1 MLSLQLMVRS
11 PHVLACFK
19 RLTVF
24 SERNTVAKR
33 DYFAF
38 LQENRPELPYDEVEL
53 EEMNEEGADIEAKER
68 GVAYVRWGR
77 RDCPTNAELVYAGR
91 AAGSFYAHSGGGSN
105 YQCIVENPKNF
116 DGFGA
121 GTVSASYIYGAEY
134 EVWGNVPKA
143 SLHLHEHD
151 VPCAVCYVADR
162 TAKIMVPGTYLCPR
176 RWTTEYVGY
185 LMAERHNHQRS
196 TFECVDKDPEKAIGG
211 HVNHNGALFYFV
223 EPRCGSLPCPPYDQ
237 QKEMTCAVCTR

>member
-24 SERNTVAKR
+24 SVRNTVAKR

-38 LQENRPELPYDEVEL
+38 LQENRPEPPYDEVEL
-53 EEMNEEGADIEAKER
+53 EEMNEEGADIEEKER

-91 AAGSFYAHSGGGSN
+91 AAGSYYGHSGGGSN

-121 GTVSASYIYGAEY
+121 GTVDSSFIYGAEY

-143 SLHLHEHD
+143 SLHLHDHD
-151 VPCAVCYVADR
+151 VRCAVCYVADR
-162 TAKIMVPGTYLCPR
+162 TAKIMVPGIPTYAHASGPR
-176 RWTTEYVGY
+176 SMLGTSWPNGTTTNAPPLSVWTKTQRKQLVG
-185 LMAERHNHQRS
+185 MQTTMEPCS
-196 TFECVDKDPEKAIGG
+196 TLWNLDVAVF
-211 HVNHNGALFYFV
+211 HVH
-223 EPRCGSLPCPPYDQ
+223 P
-237 QKEMTCAVCTR
+237 MTSRRK